1 MGRAPDAAADPADTF
16 DAGAVPADLAALIA
30 ASPDV
35 AALDRGIDEAVAR
48 EQLAR
53 AMRKPDPTVS
63 GGVLIDAQPEFMY
76 GWRAGLAIT
85 VPLFTRHNADVLVET
100 ARVAQL
106 RAQRDARIATL
117 TGEATAAAAR
127 AQAAR
132 RQYLRYRD
140 EIVPQLTTIESM
152 AEDSYRSGQ
161 TGLAA
166 FLQALQAAREV
177 RLRATDAGLEYQAA
191 LADLER
197 ALGGPLR

>member
-1 MGRAPDAAADPADTF
+1 
-16 DAGAVPADLAALIA
+16 
-30 ASPDV
+30 
-35 AALDRGIDEAVAR
+35 
-48 EQLAR
+48 
-53 AMRKPDPTVS
+53 
-63 GGVLIDAQPEFMY
+63 
-76 GWRAGLAIT
+76 
-85 VPLFTRHNADVLVET
+85 
-100 ARVAQL
+100 
-106 RAQRDARIATL
+106 L
-117 TGEATAAAAR
+117 TGEAAAAAAR

-166 FLQALQAAREV
+166 FLQSLQAAREI